1 MAISEH
7 TLQVIEKIRQTIK
20 DTRFMNKTFIA
31 GGFVRD
37 MILGLDNKDID
48 ICVEISGGGG
58 ILLAEFL
65 AKELNGTNV
74 VIFERFGTAQTVIDG
89 LELEFVMTRR
99 ESYNNV
105 DDRNPDVVF
114 GTIQEDVFRRDL
126 TINSLLLNISTG
138 EVLDL
143 KNGIIRTTSD
153 PSIIFDEDPLRV
165 LRVIRFSSRFGFTI
179 EEEAFKN
186 IKIFASKIKTL
197 SSERVRDEL
206 MKMLSGNGFKRG
218 IELLIELDLIQHIG
232 LPELL
237 FAVGM
242 NQNSFHTKDVL
253 GHILDVVE
261 NSKPTSLHRLAA
273 LLHDIGK
280 VKTKSIDDNNVVHF
294 YDHEYISKEI
304 TERFMKELKFSNEE
318 IELVSSAVVNHMR
331 VTSDI
336 TPKKIRKIRSELG
349 DEKFEFLMDLCEA
362 DRLSHAENN
371 IDHITKAREIKEK
384 EVNITSSNLLVN
396 GKEKEVNITS
406 SNLLVNGKEIMEI
419 FDLKPSKKVGEL
431 LNMVS
436 DMMFE
441 NPNITKEEII
451 ILLKNNNNEN
461 N

>member
-1 MAISEH
+1 
-7 TLQVIEKIRQTIK
+7 
-20 DTRFMNKTFIA
+20 
-31 GGFVRD
+31 
-37 MILGLDNKDID
+37 
-48 ICVEISGGGG
+48 
-58 ILLAEFL
+58 
-65 AKELNGTNV
+65 
-74 VIFERFGTAQTVIDG
+74 
-89 LELEFVMTRR
+89 
-99 ESYNNV
+99 
-105 DDRNPDVVF
+105 
-114 GTIQEDVFRRDL
+114 
-126 TINSLLLNISTG
+126 
-138 EVLDL
+138 
-143 KNGIIRTTSD
+143 
-153 PSIIFDEDPLRV
+153 
-165 LRVIRFSSRFGFTI
+165 
-179 EEEAFKN
+179 
-186 IKIFASKIKTL
+186 
-197 SSERVRDEL
+197 
-206 MKMLSGNGFKRG
+206 
-218 IELLIELDLIQHIG
+218 
-232 LPELL
+232 
-237 FAVGM
+237 M